1 MRTEASGRAVAVRAY
16 ESEHID
22 ALFAA
27 VTESIEELSRYETW
41 CHPGYT
47 LDEAAEYVD
56 WWRESWPSG
65 RAYYFAVE
73 EIGTG
78 EFVGSCGL
86 SDLIREHKRAGLGF
100 WIRSARTGNG
110 FATDAA
116 RLVSR
121 LAFEDLGLE
130 RVELEIAVD
139 NGASRRVAD
148 KLGCEFEGVLRK
160 RLVLPAGP
168 TDTAMYSLV
177 RSARIGP

>member
-1 MRTEASGRAVAVRAY
+1 MRTEASGGAVTVRAY
-16 ESEHID
+16 ESAHTD

-47 LDEAAEYVD
+47 LEEAGEYVD
-56 WWRESWPSG
+56 WWRESWASG

-139 NGASRRVAD
+139 NAASRRVAD
-148 KLGCEFEGVLRK
+148 KLGCKFEGVLRK
-160 RLVLPAGP
+160 RLVLPTGP

-177 RSARIGP
+177 RSAGIGP